1 MNSIEFAYLR
11 KTVLLFSLLIIL
23 SVLLSGTG
31 CYFTG
36 ARQDRLAGL
45 ENHLSVLTHRVSEAQ
60 EAREA
65 VIHYRSLYE
74 KISAEGFLS
83 DEPRLLWVERLES
96 SANQLHLT
104 ALRYSVSPQQ
114 KRQVNNMIA
123 LNHSSMTIEA
133 ELLHEED
140 LIYLLGELARP
151 AVGLLTVESCQLQY
165 LPELKVSPLSNT
177 LRSKCLLSWYTAQQS
192 ESTVGNDETDPAL
205 EGI

>member
-1 MNSIEFAYLR
+1 MNNIKFAYLR
-11 KTVLLFSLLIIL
+11 KTVLLFVLLIIL
-23 SVLLSGTG
+23 SAVFTGTG
-31 CYFTG
+31 YYFTE
-36 ARQDRLAGL
+36 ASQDKLVGL
-45 ENHLSVLTHRVSEAQ
+45 ENQLSMLAHQVSEAQ

-65 VIHYRSLYE
+65 VTRYRSLYD
-74 KISAEGFLS
+74 KISTEGFLS

-114 KRQVNNMIA
+114 KRQVNNMIV

-140 LIYLLGELARP
+140 LIYLLEELARP
-151 AVGLLTVESCQLQY
+151 AVGLLAVENCQLQY
-165 LPELKVSPLSNT
+165 RPEIKISPLSNSIR
-177 LRSKCLLSWYTAQQS
+177 LKCLLSWYTAQQS
-192 ESTVGNDETDPAL
+192 ESATGNDETDPAL